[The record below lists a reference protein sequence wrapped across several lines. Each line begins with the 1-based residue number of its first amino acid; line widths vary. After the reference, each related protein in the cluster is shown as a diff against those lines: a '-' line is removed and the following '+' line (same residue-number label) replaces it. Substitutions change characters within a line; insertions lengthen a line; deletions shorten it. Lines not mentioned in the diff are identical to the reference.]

1 MNWCLWIAYL
11 SLSANNFAEGNGQ
24 VESQAVVGRVGESVI
39 LGCDL
44 LNAEEARSHLY
55 VIEWVRFGFLLP
67 IFIKFGLYSPRVD
80 PEFVGRVRIQ
90 EGASLR
96 IDLLRAEDQGWYE
109 CRVLFLDRHSNDDE
123 FQNGT
128 WTHLTVNSAPTFL
141 GTPPALVEVPEK
153 EPLSLTCSAIGNP
166 QPVIVWKRND
176 QAIESGDKVQVS
188 NGTLRITSVERAS
201 AGIYTCHASSKE
213 GSVIHTTR
221 LLVQGSPVIVVPPQ
235 NITVNITQDAFL
247 ACQAEAYPG
256 NLTYSWFQGSSNVY
270 HLSHLQSRVRV
281 LVDGS
286 LLLQKTTPDD
296 AGKYTC
302 VPSNGLWK
310 PPSASAFITVLYPAQ
325 VTTMPPETLLPKG
338 MQGMIQCPTKANP
351 PLLSI
356 SWTKDGHPLKLDKFP
371 GWSMAPDGSIVIAT
385 GNDDALGLYTCTPYN
400 SYGTA
405 GASAPTR
412 VLLKDPPMFTTR
424 PKEEYFQEVGRE
436 LVIPCAAQGD
446 PPPMVTWTKLG
457 STGRNDAQVD
467 GNSSLV
473 FRPLVKEQ
481 HGAWECT
488 VSNQVARIST
498 TTSVYVLG
506 TSPHAV
512 TNVSVLPLLLA
523 ANISWQP
530 GFDGGYFQR
539 FSVWYTPLV
548 KHLNRPHHD
557 WVSLTVPV
565 GAEYLLVEN
574 LQPATGYQFSILS
587 QNKLGSGPFSEIVT
601 SFPLGFPMTE
611 MPPELSTT
619 ATRVFLSPP
628 QSLTANETSRGV
640 LLQWEPPLQFSVA
653 LTGYALE
660 LRQDQGS
667 WEGLDGSIP
676 STKTQVLVPGLIKDA
691 CYEFRLVAF
700 AGNYMSDP
708 SNTVNVSTAGMEVYP
723 SRTQLPEL
731 LPQPVLAGVIGGICF
746 LSVAV
751 IFSTMVACV
760 MNRRRAARLQKR
772 RQDPP
777 IVFSPNKKLPP
788 PQNSHSSGSP
798 DSAMK
803 LKLQASPYQSLRRTL
818 LWGEKAGTSLC
829 LPIAGSPRTSSKYTV
844 YESHIGDAMPLE
856 RICRGPDGRFVV
868 ETDRLPRE
876 ASPCALET
884 ELFPELLQQDP
895 SPTLPEP
902 SPPAPYLQVY
912 APPEAEEPIWKRGVP
927 LRPKATGQAHREA
940 RSSGYRQGRYF
951 GYCSSPTDEGK
962 PLCSINLSPVASPMP
977 LALSTVEEL
986 RDGMCCE
993 GRCQST
999 VSTLRN
1005 SPGPGGSPVLSRLLS
1020 APALASPKPLGSGS
1034 LSSQQRASSSAQSG
1048 ILQYLSLPFFKEMS
1062 VDGDWPPREEP
1073 CELQTLG
1080 STEPTLLGEESPT
1093 QSTEGAAC
1101 LDYMDTHGTAES
1113 PLEQVPSKALLK
1125 PPEPQMG
1132 PAKAALPGSTVWPG
1146 YLGPSSDPLLAKDQ
1160 APWGRTPSPSDSSR
1174 TELMYT
1180 AVSSESNWALS
1191 LPGQPLSAEL
1201 LETQVPEKH
1210 QAPGTVCLQGAPA
1223 EKLLRGSLTSQSSG
1237 RGSVSFLRPPSLALS
1252 LGGTYLSSP
1261 LGETEGWQS
1270 EGESRGSMAEEG
1282 MPRKE
1287 LAVATVSKRRNTS
1300 VDENYEWDSEFALE
1314 SDILDA
1320 LQLYRSGDPKRPVS
1334 TIGIR
1339 ELERQSTKAPGDG
1352 SGSPGNSKS
1361 VDALEVSGSPQALA
1375 SPEVRCMAL
1384 REEFL
1389 AYRRRREVAK
1399 QRRQRMSSHSY
1410 DERFEQATLL

>member
-1 MNWCLWIAYL
+1 MNWYLWIAYL
-11 SLSANNFAEGNGQ
+11 SLSREISCAGPAGNGQ

-67 IFIKFGLYSPRVD
+67 IFIKFGLYSPRID

-109 CRVLFLDRHSNDDE
+109 CRVLFLDRHNNDDE

-141 GTPPALVEVPEK
+141 GTPPALIEVPEK
-153 EPLSLTCSAIGNP
+153 EPLSLTCSAIGSP

-176 QAIESGDKVQVS
+176 LAIESGDKVQVS

-213 GSVIHTTR
+213 GSVTHATR
-221 LLVQGSPVIVVPPQ
+221 LLVQGPPVIVVPPQ

-302 VPSNGLWK
+302 VPSNGLRK

-356 SWTKDGHPLKLDKFP
+356 SWTKDGHPLELDKFP

-412 VLLKDPPMFTTR
+412 VLLKDPPMFAMR

-436 LVIPCAAQGD
+436 LVIPCTAQGD
-446 PPPMVTWTKLG
+446 PPPM
-457 STGRNDAQVD
+457 
-467 GNSSLV
+467 
-473 FRPLVKEQ
+473 P
-481 HGAWECT
+481 
-488 VSNQVARIST
+488 
-498 TTSVYVLG
+498 
-506 TSPHAV
+506 
-512 TNVSVLPLLLA
+512 
-523 ANISWQP
+523 
-530 GFDGGYFQR
+530 
-539 FSVWYTPLV
+539 
-548 KHLNRPHHD
+548 
-557 WVSLTVPV
+557 
-565 GAEYLLVEN
+565 
-574 LQPATGYQFSILS
+574 
-587 QNKLGSGPFSEIVT
+587 
-601 SFPLGFPMTE
+601 PM
-611 MPPELSTT
+611 
-619 ATRVFLSPP
+619 
-628 QSLTANETSRGV
+628 
-640 LLQWEPPLQFSVA
+640 
-653 LTGYALE
+653 
-660 LRQDQGS
+660 
-667 WEGLDGSIP
+667 
-676 STKTQVLVPGLIKDA
+676 
-691 CYEFRLVAF
+691 
-700 AGNYMSDP
+700 
-708 SNTVNVSTAGMEVYP
+708 
-723 SRTQLPEL
+723 
-731 LPQPVLAGVIGGICF
+731 
-746 LSVAV
+746 
-751 IFSTMVACV
+751 
-760 MNRRRAARLQKR
+760 
-772 RQDPP
+772 
-777 IVFSPNKKLPP
+777 
-788 PQNSHSSGSP
+788 
-798 DSAMK
+798 
-803 LKLQASPYQSLRRTL
+803 
-818 LWGEKAGTSLC
+818 
-829 LPIAGSPRTSSKYTV
+829 
-844 YESHIGDAMPLE
+844 
-856 RICRGPDGRFVV
+856 
-868 ETDRLPRE
+868 
-876 ASPCALET
+876 
-884 ELFPELLQQDP
+884 
-895 SPTLPEP
+895 
-902 SPPAPYLQVY
+902 PAP
-912 APPEAEEPIWKRGVP
+912 
-927 LRPKATGQAHREA
+927 
-940 RSSGYRQGRYF
+940 
-951 GYCSSPTDEGK
+951 
-962 PLCSINLSPVASPMP
+962 
-977 LALSTVEEL
+977 
-986 RDGMCCE
+986 GM
-993 GRCQST
+993 
-999 VSTLRN
+999 
-1005 SPGPGGSPVLSRLLS
+1005 
-1020 APALASPKPLGSGS
+1020 
-1034 LSSQQRASSSAQSG
+1034 SG

-1062 VDGDWPPREEP
+1062 VDGDWPPQEEP

-1080 STEPTLLGEESPT
+1080 STEPTRLGEEGPT
-1093 QSTEGAAC
+1093 QS
-1101 LDYMDTHGTAES
+1101 
-1113 PLEQVPSKALLK
+1113 
-1125 PPEPQMG
+1125 
-1132 PAKAALPGSTVWPG
+1132 

-1160 APWGRTPSPSDSSR
+1160 
-1174 TELMYT
+1174 
-1180 AVSSESNWALS
+1180 SNWALS
-1191 LPGQPLSAEL
+1191 LPEQPLSG
-1201 LETQVPEKH
+1201 P
-1210 QAPGTVCLQGAPA
+1210 PA
-1223 EKLLRGSLTSQSSG
+1223 EKLLRSSLTSQSSG

-1261 LGETEGWQS
+1261 LGETAGWQS

-1320 LQLYRSGDPKRPVS
+1320 LQLYR
-1334 TIGIR
+1334 T
-1339 ELERQSTKAPGDG
+1339 LEQPPGEPSEG
-1352 SGSPGNSKS
+1352 
-1361 VDALEVSGSPQALA
+1361 VSGSPQALA
-1375 SPEVRCMAL
+1375 SPEARCMAL

-1399 QRRQRMSSHSY
+1399 QRRQRMSRHGY

>member
-1 MNWCLWIAYL
+1 AHWCC
-11 SLSANNFAEGNGQ
+11 NGQ

-44 LNAEEARSHLY
+44 LNAEEARPHLY

-80 PEFVGRVRIQ
+80 PEYVGEGGAAVRSLAKAELHWECVWGGVLPEALGPEMCWGEGVGPRAEPCWREGAGLGAGPRVEPGVGRGGLGPGQSHAGKR
-90 EGASLR
+90 GT
-96 IDLLRAEDQGWYE
+96 G
-109 CRVLFLDRHSNDDE
+109 RVLAQGRAVLVDGGWAQDR
-123 FQNGT
+123 
-128 WTHLTVNSAPTFL
+128 A
-141 GTPPALVEVPEK
+141 ALMGGV
-153 EPLSLTCSAIGNP
+153 G
-166 QPVIVWKRND
+166 
-176 QAIESGDKVQVS
+176 
-188 NGTLRITSVERAS
+188 RA
-201 AGIYTCHASSKE
+201 
-213 GSVIHTTR
+213 
-221 LLVQGSPVIVVPPQ
+221 L
-235 NITVNITQDAFL
+235 
-247 ACQAEAYPG
+247 
-256 NLTYSWFQGSSNVY
+256 
-270 HLSHLQSRVRV
+270 HLQSRVRV

-302 VPSNGLWK
+302 VPSNGLRK
-310 PPSASAFITVLYPAQ
+310 PPSASAFLTVLYPAQ
-325 VTTMPPETLLPKG
+325 VTTMPPETLLPMG

-356 SWTKDGHPLKLDKFP
+356 SWTKDGHPLELDKFP
-371 GWSMAPDGSIVIAT
+371 GWSMAPDGSIVITT

-412 VLLKDPPMFTTR
+412 VLLKDPPVFTLR

-446 PPPMVTWTKLG
+446 PPPTVTWAKLG

-523 ANISWQP
+523 ANVSWQP

-565 GAEYLLVEN
+565 GAGYLLVEN
-574 LQPATGYQFSILS
+574 LQPATGYQFSVLS

-601 SFPLGFPMTE
+601 SFPLGFPTTE
-611 MPPELSTT
+611 VPPELPTT
-619 ATRVFLSPP
+619 ATHVFLSPP

-660 LRQDQGS
+660 LRQDQGG

-700 AGNYMSDP
+700 AGIYMSDP

-751 IFSTMVACV
+751 IFSTMVACI

-772 RQDPP
+772 RQGRDPALARAR
-777 IVFSPNKKLPP
+777 SCRGRE
-788 PQNSHSSGSP
+788 NSRSSGSP

-803 LKLQASPYQSLRRTL
+803 LKRQASPYQSLRRTL
-818 LWGEKAGTSLC
+818 LWGERAGTSLG
-829 LPIAGSPRTSSKYTV
+829 LTIAGGPRTSSKYTV
-844 YESHIGDAMPLE
+844 YESHIGDTMPLE

-895 SPTLPEP
+895 SPTPPEP

-912 APPEAEEPIWKRGVP
+912 APPEAEEPVWKRGVP
-927 LRPKATGQAHREA
+927 LRPKATGQARREA

-951 GYCSSPTDEGK
+951 SYCSSPMDEAK

-977 LALSTVEEL
+977 LPLSTVEEP

-993 GRCQST
+993 GHCQST
-999 VSTLRN
+999 VSTLLN

-1034 LSSQQRASSSAQSG
+1034 PSSQQRASSSAQSG

-1062 VDGDWPPREEP
+1062 VDGDWPPQEEP
-1073 CELQTLG
+1073 RELQALG
-1080 STEPTLLGEESPT
+1080 STEPTLLGEEGPM

-1101 LDYMDTHGTAES
+1101 LDYMDTRGTAES
-1113 PLEQVPSKALLK
+1113 PLEQAPSKALLK

-1146 YLGPSSDPLLAKDQ
+1146 YLGPSSDPLLAKEQ
-1160 APWGRTPSPSDSSR
+1160 APWGRGPSPTDSSR

-1180 AVSSESNWALS
+1180 AVSSDSNWALS
-1191 LPGQPLSAEL
+1191 LPGQPLPAEL
-1201 LETQVPEKH
+1201 LEAQVPEKH
-1210 QAPGTVCLQGAPA
+1210 QAPGTLCLQGPPA

-1261 LGETEGWQS
+1261 LGETAGWQS
-1270 EGESRGSMAEEG
+1270 ESESRGSMAEEG
-1282 MPRKE
+1282 RPRKE
-1287 LAVATVSKRRNTS
+1287 LVVATVSKRRNTS

-1334 TIGIR
+1334 TIAVQ
-1339 ELERQSTKAPGDG
+1339 ELERQSAKAPGDG

-1361 VDALEVSGSPQALA
+1361 VDALEASGSLQPLA
-1375 SPEVRCMAL
+1375 SPEARCVAL

-1389 AYRRRREVAK
+1389 AYRRRREVA
-1399 QRRQRMSSHSY
+1399 QRRRQRMSSHGY

>member
-1 MNWCLWIAYL
+1 MNWCLWIAYF
-11 SLSANNFAEGNGQ
+11 SLFTNNFAEGNGQ

-44 LNAEEARSHLY
+44 LNAEEARPHLY

-80 PEFVGRVRIQ
+80 P
-90 EGASLR
+90 
-96 IDLLRAEDQGWYE
+96 D
-109 CRVLFLDRHSNDDE
+109 
-123 FQNGT
+123 
-128 WTHLTVNSAPTFL
+128 
-141 GTPPALVEVPEK
+141 
-153 EPLSLTCSAIGNP
+153 
-166 QPVIVWKRND
+166 
-176 QAIESGDKVQVS
+176 
-188 NGTLRITSVERAS
+188 
-201 AGIYTCHASSKE
+201 
-213 GSVIHTTR
+213 
-221 LLVQGSPVIVVPPQ
+221 
-235 NITVNITQDAFL
+235 
-247 ACQAEAYPG
+247 
-256 NLTYSWFQGSSNVY
+256 
-270 HLSHLQSRVRV
+270 HLQSRVRV

-302 VPSNGLWK
+302 VPSNGLRK
-310 PPSASAFITVLYPAQ
+310 PPSASAFLTVLYPAQ
-325 VTTMPPETLLPKG
+325 VTTMPPETLLPMG

-356 SWTKDGHPLKLDKFP
+356 SWTKDGHPLELDKFP
-371 GWSMAPDGSIVIAT
+371 GWSMAPDGSIVITT

-412 VLLKDPPMFTTR
+412 VLLKDPPVFTLR

-446 PPPMVTWTKLG
+446 PPPTVTWAKLG

-523 ANISWQP
+523 ANVSWQP

-565 GAEYLLVEN
+565 GAGYLLVEN
-574 LQPATGYQFSILS
+574 LQPATGYQFSVLS

-601 SFPLGFPMTE
+601 SFPLGFPTTE
-611 MPPELSTT
+611 VPPELPTT
-619 ATRVFLSPP
+619 ATHVFLSPP

-660 LRQDQGS
+660 LRQDQGG

-700 AGNYMSDP
+700 AGIYMSDP

-751 IFSTMVACV
+751 IFSTMVACI

-788 PQNSHSSGSP
+788 PQNSRSSGSP

-803 LKLQASPYQSLRRTL
+803 LKRQASPYQSLRRTL
-818 LWGEKAGTSLC
+818 LWGERAGTSLG
-829 LPIAGSPRTSSKYTV
+829 LTIAGGPRTSSKYTV
-844 YESHIGDAMPLE
+844 YESHIGDTMPLE

-895 SPTLPEP
+895 SPTPPEP

-912 APPEAEEPIWKRGVP
+912 APPEAEEPVWKRGVP
-927 LRPKATGQAHREA
+927 LRPKATGQARREA

-951 GYCSSPTDEGK
+951 SYCSSPMDEAK

-977 LALSTVEEL
+977 LPLSTVEEP

-993 GRCQST
+993 GHCQST
-999 VSTLRN
+999 VSTLLN

-1034 LSSQQRASSSAQSG
+1034 PSSQQRASSSAQSG

-1062 VDGDWPPREEP
+1062 VDGDWPPQEEP
-1073 CELQTLG
+1073 RELQALG
-1080 STEPTLLGEESPT
+1080 STEPTLLGEEGPM

-1101 LDYMDTHGTAES
+1101 LDYMDTRGTAES
-1113 PLEQVPSKALLK
+1113 PLEQAPSKALLK

-1146 YLGPSSDPLLAKDQ
+1146 YLGPSSDPLLAKEQ
-1160 APWGRTPSPSDSSR
+1160 APWGRGPSPTDSSR

-1180 AVSSESNWALS
+1180 AVSSDSNWALS
-1191 LPGQPLSAEL
+1191 LPGQPLPAEL
-1201 LETQVPEKH
+1201 LEAQVPEKH
-1210 QAPGTVCLQGAPA
+1210 QAPGTLCLQGPPA

-1261 LGETEGWQS
+1261 LGETAGWQS
-1270 EGESRGSMAEEG
+1270 ESESRGSMAEEG
-1282 MPRKE
+1282 RPRKE
-1287 LAVATVSKRRNTS
+1287 LVVATVSKRRNTS

-1334 TIGIR
+1334 TIAVQ
-1339 ELERQSTKAPGDG
+1339 ELERQSAKAPGDG

-1361 VDALEVSGSPQALA
+1361 VDALEASGSLQPLA
-1375 SPEVRCMAL
+1375 SPEARCVAL

-1389 AYRRRREVAK
+1389 AYRRRREVA
-1399 QRRQRMSSHSY
+1399 QRRRQRMSSHGY

>member
-1 MNWCLWIAYL
+1 THWCCVCAPGH
-11 SLSANNFAEGNGQ
+11 SRGNDQ

-44 LNAEEARSHLY
+44 LNAEEARLHLY

-80 PEFVGRVRIQ
+80 PEYIGECKASSHQ
-90 EGASLR
+90 EGLYRSCLSLV
-96 IDLLRAEDQGWYE
+96 LKH
-109 CRVLFLDRHSNDDE
+109 CFRVLS
-123 FQNGT
+123 T
-128 WTHLTVNSAPTFL
+128 AAPTFL
-141 GTPPALVEVPEK
+141 GTPPALVEVPDR

-176 QAIESGDKVQVS
+176 LALESGDKVQVS

-213 GSVIHTTR
+213 GSVTHTTR
-221 LLVQGSPVIVVPPQ
+221 LLVQGPPVIVVPPQ

-302 VPSNGLWK
+302 VPSNGLRK
-310 PPSASAFITVLYPAQ
+310 PPSASAFLTVLYPAQ
-325 VTTMPPETLLPKG
+325 VTTMPPETLLPMG
-338 MQGMIQCPTKANP
+338 MQGIIQCPVRANP
-351 PLLSI
+351 PLLSV
-356 SWTKDGHPLKLDKFP
+356 SWTKDGHPLELDKFP

-412 VLLKDPPMFTTR
+412 VLLKDPPMFTMR

-446 PPPMVTWTKLG
+446 PPPTVTWAKLG
-457 STGRNDAQVD
+457 STGRNGAQVD

-473 FRPLVKEQ
+473 FQPLVKEQ

-488 VSNQVARIST
+488 ASNQVAQIST

-523 ANISWQP
+523 ANVSWEP

-539 FSVWYTPLV
+539 FSVWYTPLL

-565 GAEYLLVEN
+565 GAGHLLVEN
-574 LQPATGYQFSILS
+574 LQPATGYQFSVLS

-601 SFPLGFPMTE
+601 SFPLGFPTTAV
-611 MPPELSTT
+611 PPELPTT
-619 ATRVFLSPP
+619 ATRVFLLPP
-628 QSLTANETSRGV
+628 QSLTANETLRGV
-640 LLQWEPPLQFSVA
+640 LLQWEPPSQFSVA

-660 LRQDQGS
+660 LRQDQGV
-667 WEGLDGSIP
+667 WEVLDGSIP
-676 STKTQVLVPGLIKDA
+676 STKTQVLVPGLIK
-691 CYEFRLVAF
+691 VALYPL
-700 AGNYMSDP
+700 ALL
-708 SNTVNVSTAGMEVYP
+708 AVYP

-751 IFSTMVACV
+751 IFSTMVACI

-788 PQNSHSSGSP
+788 SQNSHSSGSP
-798 DSAMK
+798 DSTVK

-818 LWGEKAGTSLC
+818 LWGEKAGTSLG
-829 LPIAGSPRTSSKYTV
+829 LTIAGGPRTSSKYTV
-844 YESHIGDAMPLE
+844 YESHIGDAVPLQ

-868 ETDRLPRE
+868 ETDRLPQE
-876 ASPCALET
+876 AFPCALET
-884 ELFPELLQQDP
+884 ELFPELLRRDP
-895 SPTLPEP
+895 SPTPPEP

-912 APPEAEEPIWKRGVP
+912 APPEAEEPIWQRGVP
-927 LRPKATGQAHREA
+927 LRPKATGQARREA

-951 GYCSSPTDEGK
+951 GYSSSPMDEAK
-962 PLCSINLSPVASPMP
+962 PLCIISLSPVASPMP
-977 LALSTVEEL
+977 LPLSTVEEP
-986 RDGMCCE
+986 RDGTCCE

-1005 SPGPGGSPVLSRLLS
+1005 SPGPGGSPMLSRLLS
-1020 APALASPKPLGSGS
+1020 APALPSPKPLGSGS
-1034 LSSQQRASSSAQSG
+1034 PSSQRRTSSSAQSG

-1062 VDGDWPPREEP
+1062 VDGDWPPQEEP
-1073 CELQTLG
+1073 REPQAPG
-1080 STEPTLLGEESPT
+1080 STEPTLPGEEGPT
-1093 QSTEGAAC
+1093 QSSEEAAS
-1101 LDYMDTHGTAES
+1101 LNYMDTRGTTES
-1113 PLEQVPSKALLK
+1113 SLEQTPSKALLK
-1125 PPEPQMG
+1125 PPEPQVG

-1146 YLGPSSDPLLAKDQ
+1146 YLGPDPLPAKEQ
-1160 APWGRTPSPSDSSR
+1160 APLVSPMDSSR

-1180 AVSSESNWALS
+1180 AVSSESNWAVS
-1191 LPGQPLSAEL
+1191 LPGQPLPAVL
-1201 LETQVPEKH
+1201 LEAQVPEKH
-1210 QAPGTVCLQGAPA
+1210 QGPGTLCLQGPPA

-1252 LGGTYLSSP
+1252 LGGTYLSSL
-1261 LGETEGWQS
+1261 LGETAGWQS
-1270 EGESRGSMAEEG
+1270 ESESRGSMAEEG
-1282 MPRKE
+1282 RPRKE
-1287 LAVATVSKRRNTS
+1287 LAVATVGKRRNTS

-1334 TIGIR
+1334 TIAVR
-1339 ELERQSTKAPGDG
+1339 ELERKSAKAPSDG

-1361 VDALEVSGSPQALA
+1361 VDALEASGSPQALA
-1375 SPEVRCMAL
+1375 SPEARCVAL

-1389 AYRRRREVAK
+1389 AYRRRREVAQ
-1399 QRRQRMSSHSY
+1399 QRRQRMSSRGY